1 MPGRGRDLLRGG
13 IACLGLLVA
22 AAPVVAQDWATRELC
37 FPPRIEIHDEVFAP
51 EGRAELEARAAA
63 IPHATGRFWR
73 ITAPGGG
80 VSHLW
85 GTMHSSHRSVL
96 DLPAA
101 VREALAGADR
111 LGLEIDPTF
120 PDRESHDA
128 YMRGDDVYRRD
139 GSVTAYRDLELPARF
154 EEHLVTRLRAL
165 GWSPDALPEL
175 KLGTLAELLLYD
187 PCEDFSAGVL
197 PSQDSYLQT
206 LAHIEGIPVLP
217 LEDSDRL
224 SAKLNTP
231 GNEDLARAIIGTY
244 AVYLMPGAT
253 PEARATA
260 LALYRT
266 GRVGLMMAWD
276 EAQVTAA
283 LGNEGPALYARMTEY
298 LVDERNEDFVNAAR
312 DALREGGVFI
322 GVGNFHLPGE
332 NGMIELLR
340 AEGFDVT
347 RIPLPGEAP

>member
-1 MPGRGRDLLRGG
+1 MTGRVRDLLRGG
-13 IACLGLLVA
+13 LACLGLLAA
-22 AAPVVAQDWATRELC
+22 AAPAVAQDWATRDLC
-37 FPPRIEIHDEVFAP
+37 FPPWIEIHDEVFAP

-63 IPHATGRFWR
+63 IPNATGRFWR
-73 ITAPGGG
+73 IMAPDGA
-80 VSHLW
+80 VSYLW

-96 DLPAA
+96 DLPDT
-101 VREALAGADR
+101 VRKALTGADQ

-128 YMRGDDVYRRD
+128 YMRGDDVYRAD
-139 GSVTAYRDLELPARF
+139 GSVTAYRDLELPERF
-154 EEHLVTRLRAL
+154 EQHLVTRLGAL
-165 GWSPDALPEL
+165 GWSRDALPEL

-217 LEDSDRL
+217 LENSDRL

-244 AVYLMPGAT
+244 AVYLLPGAT
-253 PEARATA
+253 PEARASA

-266 GRVGLMMAWD
+266 GQVGLMMAWD
-276 EAQVTAA
+276 KAQVTAA
-283 LGNEGPALYARMTEY
+283 LGNEGPALYARMTDY
-298 LVDERNEDFVNAAR
+298 LVNERNEDFVNAAR
-312 DALREGGVFI
+312 DALTRGGVFI

-347 RIPLPGEAP
+347 RVPLPGEAP

>member
-1 MPGRGRDLLRGG
+1 MTGRVRDLLRGG
-13 IACLGLLVA
+13 LACLGLLAA
-22 AAPVVAQDWATRELC
+22 AAPAVAQDWATRDLC

-63 IPHATGRFWR
+63 IPNATGRFWR
-73 ITAPGGG
+73 IMAPDGA
-80 VSHLW
+80 VSYLW

-96 DLPAA
+96 DLPDT
-101 VREALAGADR
+101 VRKALTGADQ

-128 YMRGDDVYRRD
+128 YMRGDDVYRAD
-139 GSVTAYRDLELPARF
+139 GSVTAYRDLELPERF
-154 EEHLVTRLRAL
+154 EQHLVTRLGAL
-165 GWSPDALPEL
+165 GWSRDALPEL

-217 LEDSDRL
+217 LENSDRL

-244 AVYLMPGAT
+244 AVYLLPGAT
-253 PEARATA
+253 PEARASA

-266 GRVGLMMAWD
+266 GQVGLMMAWD
-276 EAQVTAA
+276 KAQVTAA
-283 LGNEGPALYARMTEY
+283 LGNEGPALYARMTDY

-312 DALREGGVFI
+312 DALTRGGVFI
-322 GVGNFHLPGE
+322 GVGNFHLPGK

-347 RIPLPGEAP
+347 RVPLPGEAP